1 MKEWTDNRTVKMR
14 SSIVER
20 IDVMID
26 LSTDKIVETRGL
38 IVNRIGN
45 KRVMIVE
52 MKKEAVNMIERAIK
66 VIEGLVEMSKKI
78 VKRTRE

>member
-1 MKEWTDNRTVKMR
+1 MR

-26 LSTDKIVETRGL
+26 LSADKIVETRGL

-45 KRVMIVE
+45 MRVMIVE
-52 MKKEAVNMIERAIK
+52 MKKEAVNMTERAIK
-66 VIEGLVEMSKKI
+66 VIERLVEMSKKI